1 MSLPFEGASRWK
13 ALFDDALAPNWYS
26 GKSHLASNL
35 FTFNL
40 GNVDWCRRDKQ
51 IAQIKKQIFIAK
63 FHVFTFLPTFFFEWK
78 EDKCARERGSS
89 YAFVSSL
96 QADAGEPSANRLFHF
111 AKFLLFSNAVW
122 TQNQIRRKFRFCAAK
137 TKAKLAKHFIIFR
150 LSRRSQVV
158 RTAVKFVDGNFL
170 PLLVIWPPI
179 LPSWYVCLVSLFFIF
194 FECLRCEHNKY
205 GFARHSR
212 VVRGREMLRKVSY
225 RPIKAK
231 APNEN
236 EILVYMKLSVEN
248 CSVIGSGELSGSFFL
263 LALAAVLWW
272 M

>member
-1 MSLPFEGASRWK
+1 MSLPFKGASRWK
-13 ALFDDALAPNWYS
+13 ALFDDALALNWYS
-26 GKSHLASNL
+26 GKSRLASNL
-35 FTFNL
+35 FAFNL

-63 FHVFTFLPTFFFEWK
+63 FLVFTFLPTIFFEWK

-111 AKFLLFSNAVW
+111 AKFLLFQCRVDAKSN
-122 TQNQIRRKFRFCAAK
+122 QENGAK
-137 TKAKLAKHFIIFR
+137 TKAKLAKHFIISR

-179 LPSWYVCLVSLFFIF
+179 LSSWYVCLVSLFFHF
-194 FECLRCEHNKY
+194 LRM
-205 GFARHSR
+205 FALRAQQVWICSTLAC
-212 VVRGREMLRKVSY
+212 GAGKEMLRKVSC